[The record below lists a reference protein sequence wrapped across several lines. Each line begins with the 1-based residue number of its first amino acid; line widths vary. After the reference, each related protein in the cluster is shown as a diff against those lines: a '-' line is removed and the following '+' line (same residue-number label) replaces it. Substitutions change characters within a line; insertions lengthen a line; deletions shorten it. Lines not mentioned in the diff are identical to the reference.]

1 MKKRLIL
8 GILFLSFILIG
19 YDHSTVSS
27 TAESTNTRL
36 VPIQTDQSGQSCT
49 SFCLDNGDRCLFGTN
64 QDNQIDAGLLF
75 VNKRN
80 VLKTGWESST
90 SGDCARWVSKY
101 GSVTFVHAGY
111 QLVWAGMNEAGLM
124 ISTME
129 LSQTGN
135 PHPDKRPPLASSFW
149 VQYQLDN
156 YSSVEEVLASDSQV
170 RIADTVDH
178 YLVSDRSGNCAV
190 IEFLEGKM
198 AYHSGESLPVKAL
211 TNTGYQDS
219 VSAWEDGRDLD
230 AVQIFQVEPGTPP
243 AEAGLMAGDR
253 IIAIDEVKL
262 NGKQP
267 LGELFSR
274 LLSNHDVGEEM
285 VFTIRRSGHDNLISV
300 PVKLVSRTT
309 KSGEVVLSLG
319 GALSLSTGTALV
331 RFATVADRLRAFEPA
346 SPEEAVDY
354 AFSTLKAAAQQN
366 TAWSIVFDP
375 AVLRVYFMTNKNPEV
390 RWIDFS
396 TLDFS
401 CQTPVM
407 MLDIHTD
414 ISGDIHDAL
423 EVYSHEKSLKH
434 SINYFKQYERI
445 NLPSFIIDGLLRG
458 FESFPC
464 QADEVSTGEDA
475 KLHPEK
481 YRPLL
486 PPRVIWVVRAVFQR
500 IWPIWLLVTLLSLGF
515 LIWRQTRSP
524 AMSWGKRLVW
534 MLIVIVLSVFGLLI
548 YLLTHRK
555 RPSHA

>member
-1 MKKRLIL
+1 MKKRLIFF
-8 GILFLSFILIG
+8 ILFLSFIIIG
-19 YDHSTVSS
+19 HNQSTVSS
-27 TAESTNTRL
+27 LAESINTWL
-36 VPIQTDQSGQSCT
+36 GPFHTDQSGQSCT

-80 VLKTGWESST
+80 VLKTGWDSST
-90 SGDCARWVSKY
+90 SGDYARWMSKY
-101 GSVTFVHAGY
+101 GSVTFVHAGH
-111 QLVWAGMNEAGLM
+111 QLAWAGMNEAGLM

-129 LSQTGN
+129 LGQTEN
-135 PHPDKRPPLASSFW
+135 PNPDERPPLASSFW

-156 YSSVEEVLASDSQV
+156 HSSVEEVLASDSQV

-198 AYHSGESLPVKAL
+198 VYHSGESLPVKAL
-211 TNTGYQDS
+211 TNSGYQDS
-219 VSAWEDGRDLD
+219 VSAWEDGRDLE
-230 AVQIFQVEPGTPP
+230 AVQVHWVEPGTPP

-262 NGKQP
+262 DGKQP
-267 LGELFSR
+267 LGELFSK
-274 LLSNHDVGEEM
+274 LLSKHEVGDEM
-285 VFTIRRSGHDNLISV
+285 VFTVRRSGYDSLISV

-309 KSGEVVLSLG
+309 EKGEVVPSLG

-346 SPEEAVDY
+346 SSEEAVDY
-354 AFSTLKAAAQQN
+354 AFATLKAAAQQY

-375 AVLRVYFMTNKNPEV
+375 AVLRVYFRTNKNPEV
-390 RWIDFS
+390 RWVDFG

-407 MLDIHTD
+407 MLDIHAEV
-414 ISGDIHDAL
+414 SGDIRDAL

-434 SINYFKQYERI
+434 SINFFKQYERI
-445 NLPSFIIDGLLRG
+445 NLPSFIIDAMLRG

-464 QADEVSTGEDA
+464 QADEVSTGEA
-475 KLHPEK
+475 SKLLTEK

-486 PPRVIWVVRAVFQR
+486 PPRVIWVIRAVFQR

-515 LIWRQTRSP
+515 LIWRQTRGP
-524 AMSWGKRLVW
+524 AVSWGKRLVW
-534 MLIVIVLSVFGLLI
+534 MLVVIVLSVFGLLI
-548 YLLTHRK
+548 YLVTHRK
-555 RPSHA
+555 RPSRV

>member
-8 GILFLSFILIG
+8 WSLFLSFILIG
-19 YDHSTVSS
+19 HNQSAVSS
-27 TAESTNTRL
+27 IAESANTL
-36 VPIQTDQSGQSCT
+36 SVPIHTDQSNESCT
-49 SFCLDNGDRCLFGTN
+49 SFCLDNGNRSLFGTN

-80 VLKTGWESST
+80 VLKTGWDPST

-101 GSVTFVHAGY
+101 GSVIFVHAGY
-111 QLVWAGMNEAGLM
+111 QLAWAGMNEAGLM

-129 LSQTGN
+129 LGQTEN
-135 PHPDKRPPLASSFW
+135 PRPDERPPLASAYW

-156 YSSVEEVLASDSQV
+156 CGSVEEVLASDSQV

-178 YLVSDRSGNCAV
+178 YLVCDWSGNCAV

-198 AYHSGESLPVKAL
+198 VYHSGESLPVKAL
-211 TNTGYQDS
+211 TNNGYQDS
-219 VSAWEDGRDLD
+219 VSAWEDGRDLA
-230 AVQIFQVEPGTPP
+230 AVQVYQVEPGTPL
-243 AEAGLMAGDR
+243 AEAGLTAGDR
-253 IIAIDEVKL
+253 IIAVDDVKL
-262 NGKQP
+262 DQKQP
-267 LGELFSR
+267 LGEFFSK
-274 LLSNHDVGEEM
+274 LLSKHEAGEDM
-285 VFTIRRSGHDNLISV
+285 VFSVRRSGHDNLISV

-309 KSGEVVLSLG
+309 KSGEVVPSLG
-319 GALSLSTGTALV
+319 GSLSLSTGTALV
-331 RFATVADRLRAFEPA
+331 RFATVADRLREFEPA

-354 AFSTLKAAAQQN
+354 AFSTLKAAAQQY

-375 AVLRVYFMTNKNPEV
+375 AVLRVYFRTNKNPQL

-407 MLDIHTD
+407 MLDIHAD
-414 ISGDIHDAL
+414 ISGDIRNAL
-423 EVYSHEKSLKH
+423 EVYSHKKSLKH
-434 SINYFKQYERI
+434 CINYFKQYERI
-445 NLPSFIIDGLLRG
+445 NLPSFVIDGLLRG

-464 QADEVSTGEDA
+464 QIDEVSRGEDA
-475 KLHPEK
+475 KVHLEK

-486 PPRVIWVVRAVFQR
+486 SPRVTWVVRAVFQR

-515 LIWRQTRSP
+515 LIWHQTRSS

-534 MLIVIVLSVFGLLI
+534 MLVVIVLSVFGLLI

-555 RPSHA
+555 RPSRA